1 MRDGRHPGVRLAAL
15 AAVWTSLAA
24 PSIVRGHGL
33 DPASLA
39 LREIRPGRVEVA
51 WQTSMLR
58 VPGADPRP
66 VLPSTCRPVGES
78 DAVEQGDR
86 VTVRWTVDCGAD
98 GLAGAE
104 IRVEDLA
111 AAKINALLR
120 IERLDGSETLT
131 VLGPRHPSF
140 VVPARAEWWE
150 VVRSYVAL
158 GVEHILHG
166 PDHLLFVFGLLLLVP
181 SLRLLAETVTAFT
194 LGHSLT
200 LSAAVLHLAS
210 VPSRP
215 VEVLIA
221 LSVLVLAVELANP
234 GDGSTWLRRRPW
246 VMAGAFGLLHGFGF
260 AGALTEAGLPPGDVP
275 IALASFNVGI
285 ECGQLLFIAVVLA
298 ARAMVTR
305 WAPGAAA
312 WAMRPAVYAMGIAAA
327 FWSFERVA
335 VWLG

>member
-1 MRDGRHPGVRLAAL
+1 MCPGRGTLLRA
-15 AAVWTSLAA
+15 SLAA
-24 PSIVRGHGL
+24 AATILGAPPLACGHGL

-39 LREIRPGRVEVA
+39 LREVRPGVLEVA
-51 WQTSMLR
+51 WQTSLLR
-58 VPGADPRP
+58 VPGADVRP
-66 VLPSTCRPVGES
+66 VLPGACRVVGES
-78 DAVEQGDR
+78 GAVENGDR

-98 GLAGAE
+98 GLAGTE
-104 IRVEDLA
+104 IRIEALA

-131 VLGPRHPSF
+131 VLSPRHPSF
-140 VVPARAEWWE
+140 VVPARATWWE

-158 GVEHILHG
+158 GVEHILRG

-200 LSAAVLHLAS
+200 LSAAVLHVAS

-221 LSVLVLAVELANP
+221 LSVLVLAVELAS

-246 VMAGAFGLLHGFGF
+246 MMAGAFGLLHGFGF
-260 AGALTEAGLPPGDVP
+260 AGALAEAGLPPDDVP

-285 ECGQLLFIAVVLA
+285 ECGQLVFIGVVLA
-298 ARAMVTR
+298 VRAMVTR
-305 WAPGAAA
+305 WAPGVAA
-312 WAMRPAVYAMGIAAA
+312 WALRPAVYAMGIAAA
-327 FWSFERVA
+327 FWSFERIA